1 MRRVTLIALLV
12 TSLVLTLAACGSGAA
27 SDEVDEAEV
36 VEAEVVLIEA
46 SIPLAELQSGTL
58 SSLEVGDTLWVKV
71 PDDEEPRKAILPDE
85 LAGAIDMASG
95 WSEYKIAEMPIDE
108 GGTIIA
114 NIVIKVEDG
123 PRVEIVLTDGTWTVR
138 DVLD

>member
-12 TSLVLTLAACGSGAA
+12 TSLVLTLAACGPGAA
-27 SDEVDEAEV
+27 SDEV

-46 SIPLAELQSGTL
+46 SIPLAELQSGNL

-108 GGTIIA
+108 SGTIIA

>member
-12 TSLVLTLAACGSGAA
+12 TSLVLTLAACGPGAA
-27 SDEVDEAEV
+27 SDEV

-46 SIPLAELQSGTL
+46 SIPLAELQSGNL

>member
-1 MRRVTLIALLV
+1 M
-12 TSLVLTLAACGSGAA
+12 
-27 SDEVDEAEV
+27 
-36 VEAEVVLIEA
+36 LIEA
-46 SIPLAELQSGTL
+46 SIPLAELQSGNL

-95 WSEYKIAEMPIDE
+95 WSEYKIADMPIDE

>member
-12 TSLVLTLAACGSGAA
+12 TSLVLTLAACGPGAA
-27 SDEVDEAEV
+27 SDEV

-46 SIPLAELQSGTL
+46 SIPLAELQSGNL

-108 GGTIIA
+108 SGTIIA

-123 PRVEIVLTDGTWTVR
+123 PTVEIVLTDGTWTVR